1 MPPDAGWT
9 LAAIPDLTGKR
20 AIVTGATSGIG
31 FETAA
36 GLARRRGRIGADR
49 PGPRQGQRA
58 LARDPPPPS
67 RPPGSPSRSPTR
79 PTLASLARFAAG
91 VVAAGM
97 PLDLLINNA
106 GVMGLWPRRTTADGF
121 EMQFGTNHL
130 GHFALTARLVP
141 ALLRAPS
148 PRVVTVASLT
158 HRNGRLDFD
167 DLQGERHYDP
177 LGAYAQA
184 KLANL
189 VFALALARR
198 CTAEGS
204 RIASIAAHPG
214 FARTGLFTGSLKA
227 RLARLVAPFFAQSAA
242 AGALPSLY
250 AATAPEARNGGY
262 YGPNRLGE
270 MRGRPAPARVARQA
284 RDEATAE
291 RLWQESER
299 LTGVRFPKLTT

>member
-1 MPPDAGWT
+1 MPGWT
-9 LAAIPDLTGKR
+9 LASLPDLSGKR
-20 AIVTGATSGIG
+20 AIVTGATGGIG

-36 GLARRRGRIGADR
+36 ALAGAGAEVVLTGRDPAKG
-49 PGPRQGQRA
+49 GRA
-58 LARDPPPPS
+58 LAAIGRRHPAA
-67 RPPGSPSRSPTR
+67 RLTFA
-79 PTLASLARFAAG
+79 LADQADLGSLARFAAG

-97 PLDLLINNA
+97 PLDLLVNNA

-130 GHFALTARLVP
+130 GHFALTAQLVP
-141 ALLRAPS
+141 ALLRAAS
-148 PRVVTVASLT
+148 PRIVTVASLT

-167 DLQGERHYDP
+167 DLQGERSYDP

-189 VFALALARR
+189 VFALSLARR
-198 CTAEGS
+198 CAAEDS

-227 RLARLVAPFFAQSAA
+227 RLALLVAPFFAQSAA

-270 MRGRPAPARVARQA
+270 TRGRPASARIARQA
-284 RDEATAE
+284 RDETTAE
-291 RLWQESER
+291 RLWEASER
-299 LTGVRFPKLTT
+299 LTGVRFPPLA

>member
-1 MPPDAGWT
+1 MPGGQT
-9 LAAIPDLTGKR
+9 RAAIPDLTGKR
-20 AIVTGATSGIG
+20 AVVTGATSGIG

-36 GLARRRGRIGADR
+36 ALAGAGAEVVLTGRDPTRGS
-49 PGPRQGQRA
+49 RA
-58 LARDPPPPS
+58 LAAIGRRHPAARLS
-67 RPPGSPSRSPTR
+67 FA
-79 PTLASLARFAAG
+79 LADQADLGSLARFAAG
-91 VVAAGM
+91 AVATET
-97 PLDLLINNA
+97 PLDLLVNNA

-130 GHFALTARLVP
+130 GHFALTAQLVP

-167 DLQGERHYDP
+167 DLHGERHYDP

-189 VFALALARR
+189 VFALSLARR
-198 CTAEGS
+198 CAAEGS
-204 RIASIAAHPG
+204 RISSIAAHPG
-214 FARTGLFTGSLKA
+214 FARTGLFTGSLQT
-227 RLARLVAPFFAQSAA
+227 RLAWLVAPFLAQSAA
-242 AGALPSLY
+242 AGARPSLY

-262 YGPNRLGE
+262 YGPNHLGE
-270 MRGRPAPARVARQA
+270 MRGRPAAARVAPQA